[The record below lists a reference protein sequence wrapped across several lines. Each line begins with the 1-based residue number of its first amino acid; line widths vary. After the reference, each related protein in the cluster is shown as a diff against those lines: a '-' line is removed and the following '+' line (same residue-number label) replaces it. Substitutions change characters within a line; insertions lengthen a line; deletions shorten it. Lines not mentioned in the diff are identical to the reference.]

1 MLKYLYKKYFDK
13 GKYQII
19 SQNISDAEMPTYY
32 AFGIVIKIFLLK
44 NSSMFTFILKNPI
57 ILLYC
62 QNY

>member
-32 AFGIVIKIFLLK
+32 AFGFSYYALDFSPKK
-44 NSSMFTFILKNPI
+44 
-57 ILLYC
+57 
-62 QNY
+62 